1 MGEAMN
7 GNNGTNGNAWHWSY
21 WLLIFVCLVTF
32 AVPFYNRIE
41 PTLFGFPFFYWFQLG
56 WIFVS
61 MIVTGFAYYVTEQH
75 EKSH

>member
-1 MGEAMN
+1 MN
-7 GNNGTNGNAWHWSY
+7 GNNNGTNGNAWHWSY

-56 WIFVS
+56 WIFVC
-61 MIVTGFAYYVTEQH
+61 MIVTAFAYYVTEPH
-75 EKSH
+75 EKSK